1 MPDLTL
7 QNFLK
12 ELGLRLGAAVVVVGI
27 FFGVGYANR
36 TDLFG
41 LSRLLNNRIAF
52 FAVAF
57 LLVAIAS
64 MGWIAFQQYRT

>member
-12 ELGLRLGAAVVVVGI
+12 EVGLRLGAAVVVVGT
-27 FFGVGYANR
+27 FFGLGYVNR
-36 TDLFG
+36 TDFLG
-41 LSRLLNNRIAF
+41 LSRLLDNRLAF

-57 LLVAIAS
+57 LLVGVAS
-64 MGWIAFQQYRT
+64 LGWIVFQRGKT